1 MNSRVFI
8 FEMPRRQ
15 ALGLTE
21 AFGPIVP
28 LIVPEKRRP
37 SVFNP
42 TSFAEFMREELAA
55 NSFDPAVDYIL
66 LAGGLIG
73 NALLVTAAVAAY
85 GNVKL
90 LLWDASAERYES
102 RDLCIQETNRA

>member
-15 ALGLTE
+15 ALPADL
-21 AFGPIVP
+21 GPIVP

-37 SVFNP
+37 SVFSP
-42 TSFAEFMREELAA
+42 TSFAEFMRDELAA
-55 NSFDPAVDYIL
+55 NGFDPAADQIL

-73 NALLVTAAVAAY
+73 NVLLVSTIVAAY
-85 GNVKL
+85 GSVKL

-102 RDLCIQETNRA
+102 RDLCLKEFTRA